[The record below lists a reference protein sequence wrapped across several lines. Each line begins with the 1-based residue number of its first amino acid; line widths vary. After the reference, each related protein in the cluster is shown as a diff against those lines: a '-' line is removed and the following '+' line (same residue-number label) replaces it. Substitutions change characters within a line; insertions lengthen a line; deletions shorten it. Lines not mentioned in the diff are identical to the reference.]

1 MHLHAS
7 APSGSTSTLLAAFQN
22 TEQNRAYLQHSYRQQ
37 LQTVACI
44 HTTFTDS
51 DTATEHGSM
60 VYFPFVLTFFLLFHI
75 SPLLTFHHD
84 ESPLLSLLTSSCN
97 FFFCETAVSSSR
109 MLASREPSK
118 FARALAPRELRTDQQ
133 TEARQEFL
141 GLICLSWK
149 PAQRCGWVQSLLSVS
164 RILVRG
170 VGPSHQKSLHNSIQ
184 GCSHSGAILASFHG
198 QRAQVT

>member
-1 MHLHAS
+1 
-7 APSGSTSTLLAAFQN
+7 
-22 TEQNRAYLQHSYRQQ
+22 
-37 LQTVACI
+37 
-44 HTTFTDS
+44 
-51 DTATEHGSM
+51 M

-133 TEARQEFL
+133 TEARQEFPGPL
-141 GLICLSWK
+141 GLGWK
-149 PAQRCGWVQSLLSVS
+149 PVHSASGFSHCYFLLHHAFWFAAYA
-164 RILVRG
+164 RTTNI
-170 VGPSHQKSLHNSIQ
+170 QFTIKSTMLAP
-184 GCSHSGAILASFHG
+184 GCNTRELLGS
-198 QRAQVT
+198 RAQIT